1 MSSAYLKNLST
12 FHNPTPCASGNS
24 IEKSAAD
31 LFHPSRCQRV
41 QLPAKHYHT
50 FSKLPLAI
58 KRVSNKIIVHASIFS
73 LLKANAIV
81 MRNTTEHIL
90 KMTEESGVVLIG
102 KICCRWSRRVATGRS
117 PPPPR
122 GRGDCHMKGAKMLVV
137 SLMGCKFRILVSL
150 RVFWTKRHY
159 I

>member
-90 KMTEESGVVLIG
+90 KMTEESGDLEG
-102 KICCRWSRRVATGRS
+102 LRLGGAA
-117 PPPPR
+117 PPPP
-122 GRGDCHMKGAKMLVV
+122 GEGDCHMKGAEMLVV
-137 SLMGCKFRILVSL
+137 SLMGCKFLILVSL